1 MKNFIAFTIFL
12 LSQSGLIHS
21 QSIDDLLSN
30 TFKGESSEI
39 YKLQNQARLDS
50 IVIGNQPQAMSVL
63 MTDVSEV
70 RLDSTFILSPTLE
83 SKTKSI
89 YNDDGRVIRILSY
102 TNLNSMVNNFSLS
115 RSGQGYDYEGI
126 TLSITNDD
134 ISIPDGYEI
143 NSAKISNFAMKSNG
157 TEYGCNWYEA
167 IVEVTGGVQ
176 DGMSDQ
182 GCGTDFNNLDVTGFS
197 SINVT
202 SVDID
207 GWDDYLDLSFQIVV
221 EIANNNN
228 DAYDF
233 NILTNEINFE
243 YDSNGNTILEENIY
257 YNTENGEVTYL
268 SRDEFTFNSDNNILT
283 YKQYTTN
290 SSGDVFLQIDQ
301 ERFYDE
307 NGYYIVGQQFFYN
320 WDGAITNGQKY
331 EFTRDS
337 DGLWYYRTAY
347 DWDNDSGFFLVS
359 GESEIAR
366 FENFETDITLN
377 FNGSTSLETLSPSSK
392 NIFTRDGFNTVS
404 TNYNWDSNTETYL
417 PSQKTYYDRT
427 YFDDGESLET
437 YESASSSW
445 NTETNS
451 FEYVNNQSSKTNR
464 TYDINGR
471 QVYQGLSIYSTDIF
485 TGNEEFIT
493 YSAIEWQYDDN
504 GNMIFYKTS
513 AYNDAVFY
521 NLQIPLGS
529 WIFSNQQD
537 LLYNDNGFISQRLY
551 SSGSYQNSE
560 TEYVSAY
567 FKDDY
572 STILDSETNFIR
584 MGTPSLSEDGAEWQ
598 EIEGSPFKSYYW
610 YTKNSSLSTGEDSG
624 SRIGLFPNP
633 TDSVL
638 FLNTNIPH
646 KIEVYDLGGRKIIE
660 SVGIEID
667 ISSLSNATYVV
678 KIIDLQSDEFVS
690 KKIIKL

>member
-1 MKNFIAFTIFL
+1 MKKIILFTIFL

-70 RLDSTFILSPTLE
+70 RLDSTFILSPTLG

-102 TNLNSMVNNFSLS
+102 TNLNSMVSNFGLS
-115 RSGQGYDYEGI
+115 RSGQGYDNEGI

-143 NSAKISNFAMKSNG
+143 NSATISNFVMTSNG

-202 SVDID
+202 SVDVD
-207 GWDDYLDLSFQIVV
+207 GYDDYLDLSFQIVV

-233 NILTNEINFE
+233 NILTNETNFE

-268 SRDEFTFNSDNNILT
+268 YRNEFTFNSDNNILT
-283 YKQYTTN
+283 FKQYTTN
-290 SSGDVFLQIDQ
+290 SSGDVVLQIDQ

-320 WDGAITNGQKY
+320 LDGAITNGLKY
-331 EFTRDS
+331 EFTIDS

-347 DWDNDSGFFLVS
+347 EWNNDSGFFLVS

-392 NIFTRDGFNTVS
+392 NIFTRDGFNSVS
-404 TNYNWDSNTETYL
+404 VNYNWDTNTETYL

-437 YESASSSW
+437 YESATSYW
-445 NTETNS
+445 NSETDS
-451 FEYVNNQSSKTNR
+451 FEYYDNNFKTNQ

-471 QVYQGLSIYSTDIF
+471 LIYSEQSSYSA
-485 TGNEEFIT
+485 NNQEFIT
-493 YSAIEWQYDDN
+493 DIAIENQYDDN
-504 GNMIFYKTS
+504 GNRTFNKTS
-513 AYNDAVFY
+513 NYVNTYEVDYVP
-521 NLQIPLGS
+521 LPLGAWMS
-529 WIFSNQQD
+529 SNQED

-584 MGTPSLSEDGAEWQ
+584 MGTPSLSEDGSEWQ

-610 YTKNSSLSTGEDSG
+610 YTQNSSLSTGDDNG

-660 SVGIEID
+660 SIGVEID

-678 KIIDLQSDEFVS
+678 KIIDIQSDEFVS
-690 KKIIKL
+690 KKIIKE

>member
-1 MKNFIAFTIFL
+1 
-12 LSQSGLIHS
+12 
-21 QSIDDLLSN
+21 
-30 TFKGESSEI
+30 
-39 YKLQNQARLDS
+39 
-50 IVIGNQPQAMSVL
+50 
-63 MTDVSEV
+63 
-70 RLDSTFILSPTLE
+70 
-83 SKTKSI
+83 
-89 YNDDGRVIRILSY
+89 
-102 TNLNSMVNNFSLS
+102 
-115 RSGQGYDYEGI
+115 
-126 TLSITNDD
+126 
-134 ISIPDGYEI
+134 
-143 NSAKISNFAMKSNG
+143 
-157 TEYGCNWYEA
+157 
-167 IVEVTGGVQ
+167 
-176 DGMSDQ
+176 MSDQ

-207 GWDDYLDLSFQIVV
+207 GYGDYLDLSFQIVV

-233 NILTNEINFE
+233 NILTNETNFE
-243 YDSNGNTILEENIY
+243 YDSNGNTILEENIN

-268 SRDEFTFNSDNNILT
+268 SRDELTFNSDNNILT
-283 YKQYTTN
+283 FKRYATN
-290 SSGDVFLQIDQ
+290 SSGDVGLQVDQ

-307 NGYYIVGQQFFYN
+307 NGYYIVGQVFLYN
-320 WDGAITNGQKY
+320 WDGSISWGQKY

-337 DGLWYYRTAY
+337 DGLWYYRTAF
-347 DWDNDSGFFLVS
+347 DWDNDSGFFLVV
-359 GESEIAR
+359 GETEIAR
-366 FENFETDITLN
+366 FENFNTDITLN
-377 FNGSTSLETLSPSSK
+377 FNGSTSLETLSPTGK
-392 NIFTRDGFNTVS
+392 NIFTRDGFNSVS
-404 TNYNWDSNTETYL
+404 VDYNWDTNTETYL
-417 PSQKTYYDRT
+417 PFQKTYYDRT

-437 YESASSSW
+437 YESAILNW
-445 NTETNS
+445 NSETDS
-451 FEYVNNQSSKTNR
+451 FEYYDYNYKTNE

-471 QVYQGLSIYSTDIF
+471 LVYQGLSIYVTDFF
-485 TGNEEFIT
+485 TGNQEFIT
-493 YSAIEWQYDDN
+493 YSAIERQYDDN

-513 AYNDAVFY
+513 AYNDGINY
-521 NLQIPLGS
+521 NVQIPLGS
-529 WIFSNQQD
+529 WISSNQQD

-584 MGTPSLSEDGAEWQ
+584 MGTPSLSEDGVEWQ

-610 YTKNSSLSTGEDSG
+610 YTQNSSLSTGDDNG

-660 SVGIEID
+660 SIGVEID

-678 KIIDLQSDEFVS
+678 KIIDLQSDEFIS
-690 KKIIKL
+690 KKIIKE